1 MSMLGGSPIDNDG
14 ESMTVEVEADGKTF
28 PSTAASRL
36 FMFDGR
42 DNERREFTMT
52 AHAAVIPKMITPVVM
67 MSLFLFPVEEGD
79 DDIAP

>member
-14 ESMTVEVEADGKTF
+14 ETVEAEADGKTF

-36 FMFDGR
+36 FIFDEG

-67 MSLFLFPVEEGD
+67 MSLFLFPVEGGD
-79 DDIAP
+79 DIVP